1 MLILHASGYSIQSVI
16 YLVFLSEDSNVKDT
30 ESTEKF
36 VHSLEEEQFKNFLE
50 REIDKSLE
58 ELER

>member
-1 MLILHASGYSIQSVI
+1 MLITVILHTSVNS
-16 YLVFLSEDSNVKDT
+16 VQTFFLEDSNVKDT

>member
-1 MLILHASGYSIQSVI
+1 MLILHASVNSIQSVI
-16 YLVFLSEDSNVKDT
+16 YLFFLSEDSNVKDT